1 MWDRDAFLDRCL
13 NNEAIAER
21 IVQKFRGQN
30 IAGHVTL
37 TKGERSPLAELAS
50 NLL

>member
-1 MWDRDAFLDRCL
+1 VDATSNGLTT
-13 NNEAIAER
+13 

-30 IAGHVTL
+30 IAGHMTL